1 MRAMGQAPLSEPTSQ
16 LSSGAL
22 FADRYRIEAIL
33 GRGRM
38 GTVYRA
44 RDLSLGE
51 DIALKVLAFGPE
63 PSKGVVLR
71 FRKEVKLARHVTHPS
86 VARIY
91 DLGEHEGLL
100 YVTMELIDGGTLRA
114 LLDKEGR
121 LTPGRAA
128 QIGHALAAG
137 LTAAHAVGVVHRDIK
152 PTNILIDREGRVVL
166 SDFGIAQSLAEELCL
181 TVDALGTPYYMAPE
195 QAYGGPV
202 DARTDLYALG
212 RILYEMLTG
221 ERAETA
227 PPLLAEQLAQQ
238 GIPAALAALTLRCLS
253 PEPDARPS
261 EAFEV
266 ERALAESA
274 ADATDAEITLPQP
287 VARPSSREAETL
299 AADMTQPSPLRFP
312 EPAAERE
319 RALAVLPFLYRG
331 SPESDYL
338 GDVITD
344 ELVDILS
351 RTRSLRVFGTGAT
364 ARYRE
369 ERDPRTV
376 GRELGAFAVIDG
388 TVQRIGPR
396 VRISVRL
403 ADAASG
409 AQLWSDHREGTLG
422 DLFAFQ
428 EAITRRVA
436 EELRVEITT
445 LTHRGDAP
453 APAIEHYLA
462 ARQKLRCLDYIS
474 ITAAALG
481 FERCIELAPRFTPA
495 FAGHAIACLRGWF
508 FGHDRAR
515 SLSWE
520 QAAAASVAR
529 ARTRAPDL
537 AETHVAEGMRATQY
551 GEYAAAIRALAQ
563 ALAIAPTCAEAHE
576 YLGML
581 ECEAGQGEAGAARL
595 SFAAELNPE
604 LPYASPILARHHALH
619 GRNDACDAILSRM
632 EQQSVSAMAT
642 AAVFRVRVAAWRG
655 DRASLL
661 QFAGDERFS
670 GFVMWKTSQLYAQ
683 AVIGG
688 LGADEIERRFQQL
701 AEATPNGRRLTQL
714 AQLTAEV
721 FAGRGQLDQV
731 IEHVRRAAALVLI
744 DLEWLDLCPLLAPI
758 RAVRAFAEVRRQVK
772 TRVEAIWTA

>member
-1 MRAMGQAPLSEPTSQ
+1 MRAMDPPPRSEPTRK
-16 LSSGAL
+16 LASGAL
-22 FADRYRIEAIL
+22 FAERYRIEAVL
-33 GRGRM
+33 GRGGM
-38 GTVYRA
+38 STVYRA

-51 DIALKVLAFGPE
+51 DIALKVLTLGPD
-63 PSKGVVLR
+63 PSKDAVLR
-71 FRKEVKLARHVTHPS
+71 FRTEVKLARRVTHPS

-91 DLGEHEGLL
+91 DIGEHEGLL
-100 YVTMELIDGGTLRA
+100 YVTMELISGGTLRA
-114 LLDKEGR
+114 LLDQERR
-121 LTPGRAA
+121 LSPGRAA
-128 QIGHALAAG
+128 QIAHALAAG
-137 LTAAHAVGVVHRDIK
+137 LTAAHAAGVVHRDIK
-152 PTNILIDREGRVVL
+152 PTNILIDCDGRVVL
-166 SDFGIAQSLAEELCL
+166 SDFGIAESLAEELRL
-181 TVDALGTPYYMAPE
+181 TVGAIGSPCYLAPE
-195 QAYGGPV
+195 QEHGGPV
-202 DARTDLYALG
+202 DARADLHALG
-212 RILYEMLTG
+212 RILYEMLIG
-221 ERAETA
+221 ERAEG
-227 PPLLAEQLAQQ
+227 PLDLLAHTLAQRDV
-238 GIPAALAALTLRCLS
+238 PATLGVLTLRCLA
-253 PEPDARPS
+253 PDPDARPS
-261 EAFEV
+261 DAHEIL
-266 ERALAESA
+266 RALAEIA
-274 ADATDAEITLPQP
+274 ADVTDAEITLPEP
-287 VARPSSREAETL
+287 VARPDSQQADTL
-299 AADMTQPSPLRFP
+299 AADRTQPSPRRWP
-312 EPAAERE
+312 EAASERE

-331 SPESDYL
+331 NPESDYL

-344 ELVDILS
+344 ELVDVLS

-369 ERDPRTV
+369 ARDPRV
-376 GRELGAFAVIDG
+376 IGRELGAFAVIDG
-388 TVQRIGPR
+388 AVQRVGPR

-403 ADAASG
+403 ADATSG
-409 AQLWSDHREGTLG
+409 AQLWSDHHEGSLG

-428 EAITRRVA
+428 EAVTRRVA

-462 ARQKLRCLDYIS
+462 ARQKLRSLDHIT
-474 ITAAALG
+474 ITAAATG
-481 FERCIELAPRFTPA
+481 FERCIELAPGFTPA

-529 ARTRAPDL
+529 ARTSAPEL

-551 GEYAAAIRALAQ
+551 GEYAAAVRALAQ

-581 ECEAGQGEAGAARL
+581 ECEAGQGESGAARL
-595 SFAAELNPE
+595 SFAAELNPD
-604 LPYASPILARHHALH
+604 LPYASPVLARHHALH
-619 GRNDACDAILSRM
+619 GREDACDAILSRM

-642 AAVFRVRVAAWRG
+642 AAVIRVRAAAWRG
-655 DRASLL
+655 DRAPLL
-661 QFAGDERFS
+661 QSAGDERFS
-670 GFVMWKTSQLYAQ
+670 GFVMWQASQLYAQ
-683 AVIGG
+683 GVIGG
-688 LGADEIERRFQQL
+688 LSADEIERRFQEL

-721 FAGRGQLDQV
+721 FASRGQLDKV

-758 RAVRAFAEVRRQVK
+758 RTLRAFTDVRRKVK